1 MIERLLDHDSTR
13 WLLTDTGGAP
23 LWAWLALPVLVMLV
37 WMAARMAGWLAKRV
51 LLRGDKTTGWRNGLA
66 AALVSPLAM
75 LLGVWLFRMGRT
87 LLPLNGQAN
96 AFIGYLELAAGT
108 VAGTWMFLRLA
119 RLICD
124 RLSIYLDHAGKPHAK
139 AVVPLLRKVLLCVV
153 FLLGFI
159 FLLQNMNVNVGA
171 MLAGLGIGGLALALA
186 GQKTVENLFGGVS
199 LVMDQP
205 ARVGDACN
213 FGGSSGTIEDIGLR
227 STRVRTADRTI
238 VTIPNSKLAE
248 MQIENVSARD
258 RILLKA
264 TIGLKYETTPVQ
276 FRAVL
281 DAVRELLG
289 HHQDIAPA
297 PRVRFVAFT
306 QTSLDIEIF
315 SYVATGDYN
324 RFLEV
329 REEIY
334 LKLMDIVNE
343 KGAGFASPSPTVVVN
358 QDGRIGPDTK
368 APEEVEASDKS

>member
-1 MIERLLDHDSTR
+1 MIERLFDHNTTR
-13 WLLTDTGGAP
+13 WLLADAGGAP
-23 LWAWLALPVLVMLV
+23 VWAWLALPLLVALV
-37 WMAARMAGWLAKRV
+37 WLVSRTVGWVAKR
-51 LLRGDKTTGWRNGLA
+51 LLQHGDRKTGWRNGLA
-66 AALVSPLAM
+66 AALASPLSL
-75 LLGVWLFRMGRT
+75 LLGVWLFRIGRS
-87 LLPLNGQAN
+87 LLPLTEQALD
-96 AFIGYLELAAGT
+96 FLGHLELATGT
-108 VAGTWMFLRLA
+108 IAGTWMFLRLA

-124 RLSIYLDHAGKPHAK
+124 RLAVYLDEAGRPHAK
-139 AVVPLLRKVLLCVV
+139 AVIPLLRKILLCVV

-159 FLLQNMNVNVGA
+159 FLLQNLNVNVGA

-227 STRVRTADRTI
+227 STRFRTADRTI
-238 VTIPNSKLAE
+238 LTIPNSKLAE

-264 TIGLKYETTPVQ
+264 TIGLKYETTPAE

-281 DAVRELLG
+281 EAARSLLNE
-289 HHQDIAPA
+289 HPDIAPGS
-297 PRVRFVAFT
+297 RVRFVAFT

-324 RFLEV
+324 KFLGV

-334 LKLMDIVNE
+334 LTLMDIVNE
-343 KGAGFASPSPTVVVN
+343 QGAGFASPSPTVVFN
-358 QDGRIGPDTK
+358 QDGKMVQETETG
-368 APEEVEASDKS
+368 EKS

>member
-1 MIERLLDHDSTR
+1 MIERLFDHDTTR
-13 WLLTDTGGAP
+13 WLMSETGGAP
-23 LWAWLALPVLVMLV
+23 LWAWLALPALVILV
-37 WMAARMAGWLAKRV
+37 WLVCRIIGWVAQK
-51 LLRGDKTTGWRNGLA
+51 LLLHGDRKTGWRNGLA
-66 AALVSPLAM
+66 TALVSPLSL
-75 LLGVWLFRMGRT
+75 LLGVWLFRIGRT
-87 LLPLNGQAN
+87 LLPLTDQARG
-96 AFIGYLELAAGT
+96 FIGHLELAAGT

-119 RLICD
+119 RLVCD
-124 RLSIYLDHAGKPHAK
+124 RLAIYLDHAGKPHAK
-139 AVVPLLRKVLLCVV
+139 AVIPLLRKILLCVV

-159 FLLQNMNVNVGA
+159 FLLQNLNVNVGA

-227 STRVRTADRTI
+227 STRFRTADRTI

-264 TIGLKYETTPVQ
+264 TIGLKYETTPAQ
-276 FRAVL
+276 FRSVL
-281 DAVRELLG
+281 GAVREMLNT
-289 HHQDIAPA
+289 HPDIAPQS
-297 PRVRFVAFT
+297 RVRFVAFT

-324 RFLEV
+324 KFLEV

-334 LKLMDIVNE
+334 LRLMDIVSE
-343 KGAGFASPSPTVVVN
+343 EGTGFASPLPTVVVN
-358 QDGRIGPDTK
+358 QDGK
-368 APEEVEASDKS
+368 VEAGAKDAALDT

>member
-1 MIERLLDHDSTR
+1 MIERLFDHDTTR

-23 LWAWLALPVLVMLV
+23 LWAWLALPLLVMLV
-37 WMAARMAGWLAKRV
+37 WGAARVAGWLAKRV
-51 LLRGDKTTGWRNGLA
+51 LLRGDKETGWRNGLA
-66 AALVSPLAM
+66 KALVSPLAM
-75 LLGVWLFRMGRT
+75 LLGIWLFRIGRT
-87 LLPLNGQAN
+87 LLPLSDQAR
-96 AFIGYLELAAGT
+96 AFISHLELAAGT

-124 RLSIYLDHAGKPHAK
+124 RLAIYLDHAGKPHAK
-139 AVVPLLRKVLLCVV
+139 AVIPLLRKILLCVV

-227 STRVRTADRTI
+227 STRFRTADRTI

-258 RILLKA
+258 RVLLKA
-264 TIGLKYETTPVQ
+264 LIGLKYETTPTE

-281 DAVRELLG
+281 SSIRELLEN
-289 HHQDIAPA
+289 HPDIAPA

-343 KGAGFASPSPTVVVN
+343 QGAGFASPSPTVVVN
-358 QDGRIGPDTK
+358 QDGKIEAEEKVTG
-368 APEEVEASDKS
+368 APAAVEKT